1 VVWHTDLTILL
12 FLLVKVRTILAEKIN
27 QFVKEAGRITKKSC
41 FFFALKTAA
50 ILDYC
55 HVLRDHTFVHG
66 LCLYAWLY
74 TSV

>member
-41 FFFALKTAA
+41 FFL
-50 ILDYC
+50 L
-55 HVLRDHTFVHG
+55 
-66 LCLYAWLY
+66 
-74 TSV
+74 